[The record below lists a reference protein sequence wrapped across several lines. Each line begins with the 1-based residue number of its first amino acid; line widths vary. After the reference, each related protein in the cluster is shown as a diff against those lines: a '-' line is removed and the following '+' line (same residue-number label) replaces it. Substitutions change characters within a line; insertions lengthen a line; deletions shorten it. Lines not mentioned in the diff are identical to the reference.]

1 MKYVFILFLI
11 LTACGKEDSASVEKS
26 CKGIIHSTCETD
38 GSKCYDDC
46 GVKVKLTA
54 CYEFYGSILIYPTQM
69 SFVKDKS
76 YCDVFLEKDDNHSYY
91 IAEVF
96 PPFKKE
102 TCIMS
107 MQTPICQ
114 LPHK

>member
-26 CKGIIHSTCETD
+26 CKGIIYNNCETD

-46 GVKVKLTA
+46 GVKVRLIA
-54 CYEFYGSILIYPTQM
+54 CHQIQDDLFRVYPT
-69 SFVKDKS
+69 SNYVKDES
-76 YCDVFLEKDDNHSYY
+76 YCDLILEKDDNDLYY

-102 TCIMS
+102 TCMMS